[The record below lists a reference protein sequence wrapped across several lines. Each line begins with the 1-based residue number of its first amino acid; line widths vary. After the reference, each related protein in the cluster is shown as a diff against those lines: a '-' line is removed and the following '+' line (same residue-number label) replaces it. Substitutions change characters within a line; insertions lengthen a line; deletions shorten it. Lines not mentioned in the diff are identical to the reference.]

1 MAGLRLII
9 FLLVVA
15 CLIGVVALLGS
26 AECKVEVESND
37 TAAAADGLGTL
48 PGERCRS
55 GAVLPAGDVDMYWF
69 EVRDRVDVVIETRT
83 DGDTLLAL

>member
-1 MAGLRLII
+1 MAGVRLIV

-26 AECKVEVESND
+26 AECTVEVESND
-37 TAAAADGLGTL
+37 TATAADGLGEL
-48 PGERCRS
+48 PGVRCRS

-69 EVRDRVDVVIETRT
+69 EVRERANVVLETRT
-83 DGDTLLAL
+83 D